1 MAVAATSLSASTAW
15 VVVDVVTILGMIA
28 LPLVL
33 GLIARRRLNV
43 GWRYFWFGA
52 LIFLLFQ
59 LVTRVPIVQIV
70 QGIITPQLQASRPLL
85 FAWLGLLALTAGLT
99 EEIGR
104 YVGYRWFMGREE
116 KTWSKGV
123 MYGLGHGGL
132 ESMVLVAGLSTL
144 GLVNVLLLPTLLP
157 TLPAEQRTQATEALA
172 TIAAQPAWLPLLGLW
187 ERVWAIAFHVS
198 MSVVVLQVF
207 RRKNIAWLW
216 LAVAFHTA
224 FDGVTVFLQQLLP
237 FDART
242 NALVIEGVIA
252 LLGLFFLWLAFA
264 LRDRSADIPAQNLVG
279 ESVQAG

>member
-252 LLGLFFLWLAFA
+252 LMGLFFLWLAFA
-264 LRDRSADIPAQNLVG
+264 LRDRSADIPAQNLAG